1 MARCS
6 LPFLLWLVGSAVAT
20 TPAAPDSIADFYRG
34 QTISLLVGSNTG
46 GGYDAYARPVSRH
59 LGRLISG
66 EPNIVVRYMG
76 AAGGLPAANSLYT
89 IGSKDGL
96 TIGALQRHAPYE
108 ALRGNKSITY
118 DPFKFIWLGSL
129 NSEVSVTMVW
139 ANTPHRRAEDLLTTP
154 LIMGSLGQ
162 ETDSE
167 IETNAMIRLMR
178 APMQIIRG
186 YSGTAENLLALEK
199 GEIQGLHGV
208 SWSYVKARR
217 ADWLRDGKIR
227 ILLQTGLEP
236 HPDLKSVPTVYD
248 LVKSDDIRQIWDLIL
263 APKVMSRPYA
273 LPPGVPVERAA
284 VLREAFGRLAQDPA
298 FLAEMER
305 SGTEVSFRTG
315 QDMERLIA
323 RIYAFPPAL
332 VERMV
337 EAISSRPAAP
347 R

>member
-1 MARCS
+1 
-6 LPFLLWLVGSAVAT
+6 VAT
-20 TPAAPDSIADFYRG
+20 TPAAPDPVADFYRG
-34 QTISLLVGSNTG
+34 QTISLLVGANTG
-46 GGYDAYARPVSRH
+46 GGYDAYARPLSRH
-59 LGRLISG
+59 LGRLIPG

-89 IGSKDGL
+89 VGSKDGL

-108 ALRGNKSITY
+108 VLRGNKSIVY
-118 DPFKFIWLGSL
+118 DPFKFSWLGSL

-139 ANTPHRRAEDLLTTP
+139 ANAPHRRAEDLLTTP

-167 IETNAMIRLMR
+167 IEANAMIRLMG

-208 SWSYVKARR
+208 SWSYVKTRKV
-217 ADWLRDGKIR
+217 DWLRDGKIR

-236 HPDLKSVPTVYD
+236 HPDLRSTPTIYD
-248 LVKSDDIRQIWDLIL
+248 LVKSEDIRQIWDLIL

-273 LPPGVPVERAA
+273 LPPGVPEDRVAA
-284 VLREAFGRLAQDPA
+284 LRKAFERLAQDRA

-305 SGTEVSFRTG
+305 LGTEVRYQSG
-315 QDMERLIA
+315 QDMERLMA
-323 RIYAFPPAL
+323 RVYAFPPAL

-337 EAISSRPAAP
+337 EAISSRPAP